1 MKIDGRCHC
10 GYISYEAEI
19 DPDTV
24 AICNCTDCQSLSG
37 SAFRTVVP
45 TKKGSF
51 KLLSGELKVYVKT
64 ERVGISGRNLS
75 VRIAARRSTRLAQTP
90 TRRSIRSGSARSGS
104 ATNSHQS
111 CNTGSGRRSAGPRES
126 VHYQASKSSVRKRAP
141 LATRR
146 QDRTLHS
153 RYARGFAGLCGLRG
167 GLYSSQ
173 ME

>member
-10 GYISYEAEI
+10 GYISYEVEI

-64 ERVGISGRNLS
+64 GESGNKRPQSFCPNCGS
-75 VRIAARRSTRLAQTP
+75 PIYSTSTD
-90 TRRSIRSGSARSGS
+90 RRSIRSGSARSGS

>member
-1 MKIDGRCHC
+1 MPLWLHQLRSRNRSRHGRDLQLHRLPVLV
-10 GYISYEAEI
+10 GFGIPHRGA
-19 DPDTV
+19 D
-24 AICNCTDCQSLSG
+24 
-37 SAFRTVVP
+37 
-45 TKKGSF
+45 KKGSF

-64 ERVGISGRNLS
+64 GESGNKRPQSFCPNCGS
-75 VRIAARRSTRLAQTP
+75 PIYSTSTD
-90 TRRSIRSGSARSGS
+90 RRSIRSGSARSGS